1 MLKKYW
7 ELSFLL
13 LLLIVIPLP
22 VFEGFGQIEN
32 RPTVQGTGG
41 EGEGVFFV
49 NTHPFSYKDEGGYTV
64 VLGEI
69 INNHDFPISDVKIL
83 VNFYNNISDE
93 PIDRVTD
100 TTILNSIPGH
110 ENSPFMLKSSIPNS
124 AISRVGVTL
133 LGFDSSPEKPT
144 SLSIKV
150 DLLEITNSLNFSG
163 IITNNGNEDATDIK
177 IHLISTDIFDPPRI
191 VSLSSIN
198 FENPLIPGNSQIF
211 SINDILNSK
220 SVNYYIL
227 AESDN
232 FHSHPI
238 IIDNKKIISQ
248 NKIITINDVTITNIK
263 QDESIIFSPIQINAQ
278 ILMQEFTSF
287 SLEENYV
294 FYVQIRN
301 AESGLIEFIGS
312 SSSIL
317 QEDLPENPSI
327 IWIPENEGLFF
338 IETYLWNTDNVTL
351 SSPGEILLVNINSV

>member
-1 MLKKYW
+1 
-7 ELSFLL
+7 
-13 LLLIVIPLP
+13 
-22 VFEGFGQIEN
+22 
-32 RPTVQGTGG
+32 
-41 EGEGVFFV
+41 
-49 NTHPFSYKDEGGYTV
+49 
-64 VLGEI
+64 
-69 INNHDFPISDVKIL
+69 
-83 VNFYNNISDE
+83 
-93 PIDRVTD
+93 
-100 TTILNSIPGH
+100 
-110 ENSPFMLKSSIPNS
+110 MLKSSIPNS